1 MSNLP
6 KEWRFLRAA
15 WIYALVLTG
24 RPHAATDL
32 VSSTLANLIG
42 RQDIVGAKRLR
53 RLFFATLRREG
64 FNSRQLDTV
73 DFEGD
78 PGLLATHQLSEPGR
92 SALALLHL
100 RIFPTDQL
108 ADVLEKS
115 ENELPTILDAARLEF
130 ESKLPPSA

>member
-32 VSSTLANLIG
+32 VSSTLATLIG

-64 FNSRQLDTV
+64 CKSRQLDPV
-73 DFEGD
+73 DFDGD
-78 PGLLATHQLSEPGR
+78 AGLLATHQLSEPGR

-100 RIFPTDQL
+100 RLFPTDQL

-115 ENELPTILDAARLEF
+115 ENELPAILDAARLEL
-130 ESKLPPSA
+130 STKLPPAA

>member
-24 RPHAATDL
+24 RPHAASEL
-32 VSSTLANLIG
+32 VSTTLGNLIG
-42 RQDIVGAKRLR
+42 RHDIVGPKRLR

-64 FNSRQLDTV
+64 CKSRQLETAE
-73 DFEGD
+73 FEGGPD
-78 PGLLATHQLSEPGR
+78 LFASHQLSEPGR
-92 SALALLHL
+92 SALILLHL

-108 ADVLEKS
+108 ADILGKS
-115 ENELPTILDAARLEF
+115 ENELPIILDAARMEL
-130 ESKLPPSA
+130 ESKLPATP